1 METFILISAILF
13 WFCLGISLIVLI
25 FASKARR
32 RNEDIDCIFEQKFA
46 ENASEAP
53 QSDDLTHVTDMLVST
68 SRLLDTYNE
77 AAQMEFNDSVIT
89 SHDLNQIDSLL

>member
-1 METFILISAILF
+1 MNTFILISACLF
-13 WFCLGISLIVLI
+13 WFCIIFCALFIV
-25 FASKARR
+25 FAQSNAR
-32 RNEDIDCIFEQKFA
+32 II
-46 ENASEAP
+46 ENAREAP

>member
-46 ENASEAP
+46 ENAGKAP
-53 QSDDLTHVTDMLVST
+53 QSDDLTL